1 MTHLL
6 KPAPK
11 KPANV
16 KTKVID
22 LTKPRA
28 QCACGQ
34 ELPQKYLAATNELN
48 RVQLTLNYT
57 CLCGIHYP
65 EKVVINVFK
74 PASTTSNSEPMII
87 WRRAH
92 EQKTP

>member
-16 KTKVID
+16 KAMVID
-22 LTKPRA
+22 LSKPRA

-34 ELPQKYLAATNELN
+34 ELPQKYLYPANELN
-48 RVQLTLNYT
+48 RVKLTLNYT
-57 CLCGIHYP
+57 CSCGIYYP
-65 EKVVINVFK
+65 EGVVINMFNPA
-74 PASTTSNSEPMII
+74 PASTSEPMIV
-87 WRRAH
+87 WRRGF